1 MNSIL
6 PHKHIENSFGYT
18 DNGDELTIYEQNI
31 NDTFLGTDLATSS
44 NYDLL
49 FYMYQ
54 MNAQEA
60 INSYHDS
67 SLDGN
72 IGDFSLML
80 F

>member
-60 INSYHDS
+60 IEAYNND
-67 SLDGN
+67 LNDAG
-72 IGDFSLML
+72 IGDVSLML